1 MSDASLSRIERWLHA
16 HERQWRG
23 VLQAIAWITLVS
35 GAGMMLMPG
44 TLLALLDAGTDPTS
58 RHTFGIE
65 GMFMVLFGGLLLHGL
80 RRPRENGVALLWGG
94 VQKLAAC
101 GAVTLGV
108 LRGVFSPLAL
118 TVSVFDLL
126 SGVAVLGY
134 LAVLRREQRTQVAH
148 RTGAFTASGAVT
160 EPLGMCA
167 PGVGLPPTGR
177 PRPGPARAPHADA
190 HLSRDSRRVSEIDT
204 EGVETHRIR
213 GVGFVSGMD
222 TEGVETHRNRE
233 AGAVSGMD
241 TGGVETRRI
250 EEARS
255 ATGMDDTGV
264 EAHRAGDSRPAPVVG
279 AGVAGAPLSRQFQG
293 GASETEPPSSR
304 AMPLSLTSH
313 RKRSLILAGGGMR
326 VAWQAGVLRAL
337 TDAGLTFQHGDGT
350 SGGIINLAMLLSGL
364 SPPEMCERW
373 RTLRVKDFVSFV
385 SPEQY
390 LRAWKM
396 EAMGD
401 ADGIVQRVF
410 PHLGIDVGAIRA
422 HAGME
427 GTFNVCDFTR
437 KTNEVIPHA
446 QVDLDL
452 LVAGISLPIFMPPVR
467 KNGAVYTDSVW
478 IQDANLLE
486 AVRRGADE
494 LWVLWCIGNTR
505 TYERGLFHQYVHM
518 IEMSANGALFAQLE
532 QIRDLNA
539 RIRAGE
545 EVLGHREPIAVHLIK
560 PERPLPLD
568 PDFYAGH
575 ITAASLIDMG
585 YSDAWRYL
593 AVASDRGLPL
603 TPEMTQMTEPASDLT
618 FRETMSGPLALGVA
632 DPVAGAHQ
640 GRETPFTMHC
650 TISVDDM
657 DAFLQDDSHAARLVA
672 HVSYPPLGG
681 DLPVRQGS
689 FNLFRAS
696 DDPNTRIMS
705 YGLRFEANGKEYYL
719 EGTKTIHDDRG
730 PDLWR
735 DTTRLYSQL
744 HEGPDARGPV
754 VGAGV
759 LKLGVGQL
767 LKLITSMR
775 SAREGTE
782 GVKAVARF
790 GQFFLGTLWDLY
802 APRARKEAP
811 EPPGA
816 ERTSDTPAAV

>member
-1 MSDASLSRIERWLHA
+1 MSAGVAPSAEHRLHSRAPGTAPRSGLERWLRA
-16 HERQWRG
+16 HERPWRW
-23 VLQAIAWITLVS
+23 VLQAIAWITIVS
-35 GAGMMLMPG
+35 GVGMMAMPG
-44 TLLALLDAGTDPTS
+44 VMLALLQAGTDPTS

-65 GMFMVLFGGLLLHGL
+65 GMFMVLFGGLLLQGL
-80 RRPRENGVALLWGG
+80 KNPWEHRVAVGWAG

-134 LAVLRREQRTQVAH
+134 LAVLRRQQQPSVAH
-148 RTGAFTASGAVT
+148 RLIASGAVT

-167 PGVGLPPTGR
+167 PVAGMPPSGR
-177 PRPGPARAPHADA
+177 PRPTPGVAAP
-190 HLSRDSRRVSEIDT
+190 VT
-204 EGVETHRIR
+204 ERP
-213 GVGFVSGMD
+213 VSG
-222 TEGVETHRNRE
+222 E
-233 AGAVSGMD
+233 ALPVP
-241 TGGVETRRI
+241 TR
-250 EEARS
+250 
-255 ATGMDDTGV
+255 
-264 EAHRAGDSRPAPVVG
+264 
-279 AGVAGAPLSRQFQG
+279 
-293 GASETEPPSSR
+293 
-304 AMPLSLTSH
+304 MPG
-313 RKRSLILAGGGMR
+313 RRRSLILAGGGMR

-337 TDAGLTFQHGDGT
+337 ADAGLTFQHGDGT

-364 SPPEMCERW
+364 SPKEMCDRW

-385 SPEQY
+385 PPEQY

-396 EAMGD
+396 DAMGD
-401 ADGIVQRVF
+401 ADGIVKHVF
-410 PHLGIDVGAIRA
+410 PHLGIDVAAIRA
-422 HAGME
+422 HAGMA

-437 KTNEVIPHA
+437 KTNEVIPHT

-467 KNGAVYTDSVW
+467 RDGAVYTDSVW

-494 LWVLWCIGNTR
+494 LWVLWCIGNTP
-505 TYERGLFHQYVHM
+505 TYERGVFRQYVHM

-532 QIRDLNA
+532 QLRDINA
-539 RIRAGE
+539 RILAGE

-593 AVASDRGLPL
+593 AVAGDRGLPL
-603 TPEMTQMTEPASDLT
+603 TPEMTQMTAPAPDLT
-618 FRETMSGPLALGVA
+618 FRETMSGPLALGA
-632 DPVAGAHQ
+632 TDPVAGAHE
-640 GRETPFTMHC
+640 GKETPFTMHC

-657 DAFLQDDSHAARLVA
+657 DAFVRDPNHAARLVA
-672 HVSYPPLGG
+672 HVSYPPLGE
-681 DLPVRQGS
+681 DLPIREGS

-696 DDPNTRIMS
+696 DDPNTRLMT
-705 YGLRFEANGKEYYL
+705 YGLRFEANGKEYFL
-719 EGTKTIHDDRG
+719 DGSKTIHDDRG

-735 DTTRLYSQL
+735 DTTRLYSRL

-767 LKLITSMR
+767 LKLIASMR
-775 SAREGTE
+775 SAREGVE
-782 GVKAVARF
+782 GVKAVGRF
-790 GQFFLGTLWDLY
+790 GQLFLGTLWDLY
-802 APRARKEAP
+802 APRARTAAP
-811 EPPGA
+811 VSP
-816 ERTSDTPAAV
+816 EREHDTPATL